1 MRAHDGCTTC
11 TKDMC
16 LWAMKGKSRGLSLQ
30 NGASHT
36 HTHIYTL
43 KLCYSRIFILY
54 NIYIYIY
61 MKKLTD
67 LLLLDKHTLSF
78 NVHSIIVP
86 LQLQI
91 RSI

>member
-1 MRAHDGCTTC
+1 MSAHDGCTTC

-16 LWAMKGKSRGLSLQ
+16 LWAMEGKSRGLSLQ

-36 HTHIYTL
+36 HTHTHIYIYTL

-61 MKKLTD
+61 IYEET
-67 LLLLDKHTLSF
+67 H
-78 NVHSIIVP
+78 
-86 LQLQI
+86 
-91 RSI
+91 

>member
-16 LWAMKGKSRGLSLQ
+16 LWAMEGKSQGLSLQ

-36 HTHIYTL
+36 HTHIYIHL
-43 KLCYSRIFILY
+43 NYVIVEFLSYIIY
-54 NIYIYIY
+54 IYIYIY

-67 LLLLDKHTLSF
+67 LLDKHTLSF

>member
-1 MRAHDGCTTC
+1 MRVHDGYTTC

-16 LWAMKGKSRGLSLQ
+16 LWAMEDKSRGLNLQ

-61 MKKLTD
+61 EET
-67 LLLLDKHTLSF
+67 H
-78 NVHSIIVP
+78 
-86 LQLQI
+86 
-91 RSI
+91 

>member
-16 LWAMKGKSRGLSLQ
+16 LWAMEGKSRGLNFQSE
-30 NGASHT
+30 ASHT
-36 HTHIYTL
+36 HTHTYIYTL

-61 MKKLTD
+61 IYMKKLTD
-67 LLLLDKHTLSF
+67 LLDKHTLSF

-86 LQLQI
+86 L
-91 RSI
+91 